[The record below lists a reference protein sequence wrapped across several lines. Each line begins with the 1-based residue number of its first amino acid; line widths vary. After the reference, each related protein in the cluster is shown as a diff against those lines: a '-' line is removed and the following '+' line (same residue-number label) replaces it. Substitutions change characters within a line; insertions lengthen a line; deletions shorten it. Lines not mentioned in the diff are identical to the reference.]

1 MIVFGGS
8 SSVGLA
14 WDVSKEIGAQL
25 GKSEVKKFPDGELYI
40 KINSPVRNQECAVI
54 QTVRSSDNLIELM
67 LLLDALN
74 DQGAKEVV
82 AVMPYMAY
90 SRQDKVFTQGEA
102 LSAKTVLKLVSEMSS
117 KVVTINT
124 HFMRGYGQGV
134 FHQLHFTNLDAI
146 PNLVNYFKVR
156 MKTPMVIAPD
166 AGSLGM
172 AKEAADILD
181 CDFDHMKKKRISG
194 EEVIIEVK
202 SLDVKNK
209 DVLILDDIISTGD
222 TIIKVADFVREWKP
236 RSINVGCIH
245 PLFTKGIEMF
255 TGKVERLV
263 ASNTIE
269 SAVSKVNVGPIIAR
283 ELKSLL

>member
-1 MIVFGGS
+1 
-8 SSVGLA
+8 
-14 WDVSKEIGAQL
+14 
-25 GKSEVKKFPDGELYI
+25 
-40 KINSPVRNQECAVI
+40 
-54 QTVRSSDNLIELM
+54 
-67 LLLDALN
+67 
-74 DQGAKEVV
+74 
-82 AVMPYMAY
+82 
-90 SRQDKVFTQGEA
+90 
-102 LSAKTVLKLVSEMSS
+102 
-117 KVVTINT
+117 
-124 HFMRGYGQGV
+124 
-134 FHQLHFTNLDAI
+134 
-146 PNLVNYFKVR
+146 VNYFKVR